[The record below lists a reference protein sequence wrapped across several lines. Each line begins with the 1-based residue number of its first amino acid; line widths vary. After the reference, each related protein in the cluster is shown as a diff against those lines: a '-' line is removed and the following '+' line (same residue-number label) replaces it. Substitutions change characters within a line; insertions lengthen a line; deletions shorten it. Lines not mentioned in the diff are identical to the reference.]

1 MKKKIERARFVL
13 AACDA
18 LAFTSILFDFH
29 RVLRMLILMGTTC

>member
-1 MKKKIERARFVL
+1 ML

-29 RVLRMLILMGTTC
+29 RVLRVLILMCTTC